1 MDSADVALLVLT
13 AEDEQ
18 ADGRKVAR
26 LNVVH
31 EVGLFQ
37 GRLGFER
44 AIVLLKDGCEE
55 FSNIEGLSQI
65 RFPSATLRAT
75 RGERGLASSRVWR
88 RRILLSPLSRAA
100 EPGLKASIVPGS

>member
-1 MDSADVALLVLT
+1 MGSVFIGHGKAPLWQELALFLRENLQIPYDEFNRVSVAGRTTVERLREMMDSADVALLVLT

-37 GRLGFER
+37 GRLG
-44 AIVLLKDGCEE
+44 L
-55 FSNIEGLSQI
+55 
-65 RFPSATLRAT
+65 
-75 RGERGLASSRVWR
+75 
-88 RRILLSPLSRAA
+88 
-100 EPGLKASIVPGS
+100 